1 MKFLVVVATRYAL
14 RKLGGASLE
23 VRLKEHKY
31 AVRTANMTNGIAAH
45 AGNSQHPVNWDGAKV
60 RCFEQYVWKRKV
72 LEAIAIRQT
81 ENSSNL
87 DCGLN
92 LNQVWSPLLD

>member
-1 MKFLVVVATRYAL
+1 MAIRYVYIGETG
-14 RKLGGASLE
+14 RSLE

-31 AVRTANMTNGIAAH
+31 AVRTANMNNGIAAH
-45 AGNSQHPVNWDGAKV
+45 AWNSQHPVNWDGARV
-60 RCFEQYVWKRKV
+60 RCFEQHMWRRKV
-72 LEAIAIRQT
+72 LEAIVIQQT
-81 ENSSNL
+81 ENNSNL